1 MTPRTDRRSV
11 LIGLGA
17 LGAGASGCD
26 VPAASTTEVQVTSF
40 DLDLDC
46 SDLEARQG
54 GRLGICAFTDRGRVK
69 WRAFERFTYCSTF
82 KLFLAAATLERVAR
96 GEERLDRPV
105 PITSDDMIFHAPATG
120 PAVGESLT
128 IEALCRS
135 TVELSDNP
143 AANILIREMGGLD
156 SWRNWYRSMEDSVT
170 RVDRLEPELNL
181 VDGDRDTT
189 TPGQAVANMARLLA
203 PGQTRLAPEHQTL
216 LERWLTDSP
225 TGPNRIKAGAP
236 EGWRVGHKTGTSNLG
251 PVNDIGVIWP
261 PEGAPIL
268 VAAYYEG
275 PETDDFAAGEAII
288 AEAVR
293 QALEAFGHG

>member
-1 MTPRTDRRSV
+1 MTAQTDRRSV

-17 LGAGASGCD
+17 LGVGVSGCD

-69 WRAFERFTYCSTF
+69 WRAEERFTYCSTF

-96 GEERLDRPV
+96 GEERLDRVV
-105 PITSDDMIFHAPATG
+105 PITPDDMISHAPVTG
-120 PAVGESLT
+120 PAVGGELT
-128 IEALCRS
+128 IEALCQS

-156 SWRNWYRSMEDSVT
+156 SWRNWYRSIGDSVT
-170 RVDRLEPELNL
+170 RVDRLEPDLNL
-181 VDGDRDTT
+181 VGDDLDTT
-189 TPGQAVANMARLLA
+189 TPDQAVVNMARLLA
-203 PGQTRLAPEHQTL
+203 PGQTRLTAGHQTL

-225 TGPNRIKAGAP
+225 TGPNRIKAGVP
-236 EGWRVGHKTGTSNLG
+236 EGWRVGHKTGTSSQG

-261 PEGAPIL
+261 PEGAPIF

-275 PETDDFAAGEAII
+275 PPTDDFAVGESII
-288 AEAVR
+288 AEAVGR
-293 QALEAFGHG
+293 ALGAFGHG

>member
-1 MTPRTDRRSV
+1 MKRRSV
-11 LIGLGA
+11 IAGFGA
-17 LGAGASGCD
+17 LGLAGCGLSVRFD
-26 VPAASTTEVQVTSF
+26 RPF
-40 DLDLDC
+40 DL
-46 SDLEARQG
+46 SDLEQRENVRLGLAVRQG
-54 GRLGICAFTDRGRVK
+54 ADQMS
-69 WRAFERFTYCSTF
+69 WRATERFTYCSTF

-96 GEERLDRPV
+96 GEERLDRAV
-105 PITSDDMIFHAPATG
+105 PITPDDMISHAPVTG

-156 SWRNWYRSMEDSVT
+156 SWRNWYRSIGDSVT

-181 VDGDRDTT
+181 VDGERDTT
-189 TPGQAVANMARLLA
+189 TPDQAVANMARLLS
-203 PGQTRLAPEHQTL
+203 PGQTRLAPEHQTI
-216 LERWLTDSP
+216 LEHWLTDSP

-251 PVNDIGVIWP
+251 PVNDIGVIWSP
-261 PEGAPIL
+261 SNGPIF

-275 PETDDFAAGEAII
+275 PPAGDFTAGEAII
-288 AEAVR
+288 GEATR
-293 QALEAFGHG
+293 RALEALGHG

>member
-1 MTPRTDRRSV
+1 MKRRSV
-11 LIGLGA
+11 IAGLGA
-17 LGAGASGCD
+17 LGLAGCSLS
-26 VPAASTTEVQVTSF
+26 VRLELP
-40 DLDLDC
+40 LDL
-46 SDLEARQG
+46 SDLEQRENGSLGLAVRQG
-54 GRLGICAFTDRGRVK
+54 AHQMS
-69 WRAFERFTYCSTF
+69 WRATERFTYCSTF

-96 GEERLDRPV
+96 GEERLDRAV
-105 PITSDDMIFHAPATG
+105 PITSNDMISHAPVTG
-120 PAVGESLT
+120 PAVGGALT

-156 SWRNWYRSMEDSVT
+156 SWRNWYRSMGDSIT

-181 VDGDRDTT
+181 VGDDRDTT
-189 TPGQAVANMARLLA
+189 TPDQAVANMGRLLA
-203 PGQTRLAPEHQTL
+203 PGQTRLTPEHQTL

-225 TGPNRIKAGAP
+225 TGPDRIKAAAP
-236 EGWRVGHKTGTSNLG
+236 DGWRVGHKTGTSSLG

-261 PEGAPIL
+261 PEGAPVL

-275 PETDDFAAGEAII
+275 PEADDFAAGEAII

-293 QALEAFGHG
+293 RALEALGHG